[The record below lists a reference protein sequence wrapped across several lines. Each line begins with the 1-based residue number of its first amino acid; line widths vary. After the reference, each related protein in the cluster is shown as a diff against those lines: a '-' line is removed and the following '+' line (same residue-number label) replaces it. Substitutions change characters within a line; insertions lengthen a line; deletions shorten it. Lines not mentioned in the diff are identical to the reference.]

1 MKQYLKKFFDEAD
14 GIETIEFVALIAVAA
29 ELIVVIVRIG
39 QSMQG
44 TATKAETQ
52 IGNAMTGIEGLN

>member
-29 ELIVVIVRIG
+29 VLIVVIVRIG